1 MIYLVLQTILGSSF
15 ILCVRWSQQ
24 RDNNVLTIGIVNYVV
39 GAIASVFWFLVWGK
53 GWFTP
58 SVLLTG
64 GLNGICYF
72 CSFLL
77 LIVIVSVKG
86 AAITT
91 IIARLSIL
99 LPILYGILVWSERPS
114 VWQSIGIL
122 LAMTS
127 LGLVGNRR
135 TNVARQDHAWYVAGL
150 PILFF
155 LLAGTGRISQDMFN
169 HLCQPEQRPAHLAIA
184 FSVAAVP
191 STILFIVRRQWPTVV
206 EWVMGT
212 ILGLINVIQVYC
224 LLKALQVYPDYIVF
238 PVTSAA
244 ALVFTTLMA
253 VWMLKERLR
262 LTTYAGIGFSVCALV
277 LLFS

>member
-15 ILCVRWSQQ
+15 ILCVRWFQQ
-24 RDNNVLTIGIVNYVV
+24 RDNNVLTIGIINYVV

-53 GWFTP
+53 GWITP
-58 SVLLTG
+58 SVILTG
-64 GLNGICYF
+64 GMNGICYF
-72 CSFLL
+72 FSFLL

-86 AAITT
+86 AATT
-91 IIARLSIL
+91 SIIARMSIL

-135 TNVARQDHAWYVAGL
+135 TNVAQQDHAWYVAGL
-150 PILFF
+150 PVLFF

-191 STILFIVRRQWPTVV
+191 STILFIVRRHWPTMV

-262 LTTYAGIGFSVCALV
+262 LTTYAGIGFAVCALL

>member
-15 ILCVRWSQQ
+15 ILCVRWFQQ
-24 RDNNVLTIGIVNYVV
+24 RDNNVLSIGIINYVV

-53 GWFTP
+53 GWITP

-64 GLNGICYF
+64 GMNGICYF

-86 AAITT
+86 AATTT

-127 LGLVGNRR
+127 LGLVGNHR
-135 TNVARQDHAWYVAGL
+135 TNVAKQDHAWYVTGF

-169 HLCQPEQRPAHLAIA
+169 YLCQPEQRQAHLAIA

-206 EWVMGT
+206 EWIMGT
-212 ILGLINVIQVYC
+212 VLGLINVMQVYC

-262 LTTYAGIGFSVCALV
+262 LTTYAGIGFAVCALL

>member
-1 MIYLVLQTILGSSF
+1 MVLQTILGSSF

-24 RDNNVLTIGIVNYVV
+24 RNNNVLTIGIVNYAV
-39 GAIASVFWFLVWGK
+39 GAIASVFWFLISAKEWI
-53 GWFTP
+53 TP

-77 LIVIVSVKG
+77 LIVVVSVKG
-86 AAITT
+86 AANTT
-91 IIARLSIL
+91 IITRLSIL

-114 VWQSIGIL
+114 VCQSIGIL

-127 LGLVGNRR
+127 LGLVGNRGANI
-135 TNVARQDHAWYVAGL
+135 TRQDHIRYFAWF

-155 LLAGTGRISQDMFN
+155 LLAGTGRISQDMFKY
-169 HLCQPEQRPAHLAIA
+169 LCDPEQHQAHLAIT
-184 FSVAAVP
+184 FSIAAVP
-191 STILFIVRRQWPTVV
+191 SAALFIVRRQWPTVT
-206 EWVMGT
+206 ERIMGT
-212 ILGLINVIQVYC
+212 ILGLINVMQVYC
-224 LLKALQVYPDYIVF
+224 LLKALQIYPDFIVF

-262 LTTYAGIGFSVCALV
+262 LKSYAGIGLAVCALV
-277 LLFS
+277 LLFL

>member
-1 MIYLVLQTILGSSF
+1 MLQTILGSSF

>member
-1 MIYLVLQTILGSSF
+1 MLQTILGSSF

-53 GWFTP
+53 GWITP

-86 AAITT
+86 AANTT
-91 IIARLSIL
+91 IITRLSIL

-135 TNVARQDHAWYVAGL
+135 TNVARQDHAWYVAGFPL
-150 PILFF
+150 LFF

-169 HLCQPEQRPAHLAIA
+169 HLCQPEQRQAHLAIA

-191 STILFIVRRQWPTVV
+191 STILFIVRHQWPTVV

-212 ILGLINVIQVYC
+212 TLGLINVIQVYC

-253 VWMLKERLR
+253 VWILKERLH
-262 LTTYAGIGFSVCALV
+262 LTTYAGIGFAVCALV